1 MVKPA
6 ERPQEVISLKVK
18 LRDIRPPIWRRIE
31 LSSSTT
37 LAKLHFAILAVM
49 GWTGGHLHA
58 FDVGGQQYGDP
69 SCVDEVANETRLTVG
84 GVAKSGLARFSYTY
98 DFGDNWEHD
107 VLIENRRTPVD
118 GRQYPVCTAG
128 KRNCP
133 PEDCGGV
140 DAYVDMLAA
149 LQDPARVNDEKWADW
164 IEEGFDPEEFSIDA
178 VNARLNG
185 R

>member
-1 MVKPA
+1 
-6 ERPQEVISLKVK
+6 
-18 LRDIRPPIWRRIE
+18 
-31 LSSSTT
+31 
-37 LAKLHFAILAVM
+37 
-49 GWTGGHLHA
+49 
-58 FDVGGQQYGDP
+58 
-69 SCVDEVANETRLTVG
+69 VDEAANETRLTVG
-84 GVAKSGLARFSYTY
+84 GLANSGLARFSYTY
-98 DFGDNWEHD
+98 DFGDDWEHD
-107 VLIENRRTPVD
+107 VTVENRRPAVD

-140 DAYVDMLAA
+140 GAYDDLLAA
-149 LQDPARVNDEKWADW
+149 LQDPSRVNDEQWADL